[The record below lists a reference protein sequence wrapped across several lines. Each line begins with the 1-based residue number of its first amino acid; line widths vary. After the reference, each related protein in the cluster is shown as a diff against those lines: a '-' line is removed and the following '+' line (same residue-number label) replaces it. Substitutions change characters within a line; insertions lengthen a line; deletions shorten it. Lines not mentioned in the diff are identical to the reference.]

1 MATFTS
7 GAGPYTLILNA
18 NEVGGSADV
27 GSNTSKVSW
36 SLQMR
41 ADSAYCQFLY

>member
-27 GSNTSKVSW
+27 EVLLPTDRKSVV
-36 SLQMR
+36 
-41 ADSAYCQFLY
+41 